1 MYYFNLIIFY
11 SLLGFILESVVYK
24 ISKSNEHSSIFY
36 GPYTLV
42 YGFGV
47 LACILVFNFLNN
59 FLPNNFLKILIYYL
73 LFTIITTIIEYI
85 GGHLIHYFLKIDK
98 WNYSNHKYHFGKYIC
113 LDNSLYWG
121 ILSLLVVYYLHPY
134 FNKFILN
141 TIPNKISILVLIIFL
156 IDLIFVIMKKIIKR

>member
-47 LACILVFNFLNN
+47 LVCILVFNFLNN
-59 FLPNNFLKILIYYL
+59 FLTINPLTILIYYV
-73 LFTIITTIIEYI
+73 LFTLLTTTIEYI
-85 GGHLIHYFLKIDK
+85 GGNLIHYFFKIDK
-98 WNYSNHKYHFGKYIC
+98 WNYNNHKYHFGKYIC

-121 ILSLLVVYYLHPY
+121 ILSLLVIFYLHPY
-134 FNKFILN
+134 FHKNILI
-141 TIPNKISILVLIIFL
+141 TIPNQVSFLILIIFL
-156 IDLIFVIMKKIIKR
+156 IDLTLVIIKKIIKR

>member
-47 LACILVFNFLNN
+47 LACILV
-59 FLPNNFLKILIYYL
+59 YYL

-85 GGHLIHYFLKIDK
+85 GGNLIHYFLKIDK

>member
-47 LACILVFNFLNN
+47 LACILVFNFL
-59 FLPNNFLKILIYYL
+59 K
-73 LFTIITTIIEYI
+73 
-85 GGHLIHYFLKIDK
+85 
-98 WNYSNHKYHFGKYIC
+98 YSIA
-113 LDNSLYWG
+113 
-121 ILSLLVVYYLHPY
+121 LSSP
-134 FNKFILN
+134 
-141 TIPNKISILVLIIFL
+141 IIFTT
-156 IDLIFVIMKKIIKR
+156 FR